1 MNVYNNISKWQE
13 NISALSDEK
22 LFEILRLYLGEIRTP
37 YNKQRLIEQ
46 LAGFIRNE
54 TNLNTIISLLDE
66 FDIKVLTA
74 IYYIPNADRTLLV
87 DFFSAEYPIGEIYSE
102 LSNLTLRLLIYT
114 ERDKYSGR
122 QYIRINPLIF
132 DRLASF
138 IRLSSILSEVSAMSY
153 SMEDVFCLSPSF
165 LAAFISFLNMYGCSC
180 KADGT
185 IKKNDCV
192 RIEKIFPGKLKC
204 IQLLVSA
211 FVNLGLVIE
220 DDDKKY
226 VVDSKKLDFF
236 VKLEEKQQYAL
247 LCAASCSRFG
257 REALK
262 KETQLLLDCISS
274 IPSTGYTRKTL
285 VRLAFII
292 GARTAGRGDSI
303 QKSRFSRILESAKME
318 QNIIGNG
325 QAGTLIDQMMDSAI
339 EFGLLQKLGLSE
351 EGEEIF
357 VPGSMMQTEYSFDD
371 ENNKPKVLNIEST
384 FAVTMMPGLSL
395 KKLVPLADFLSI
407 KSCAVVTE
415 YEITRQ
421 SVSSAFDKGWNPQSI
436 FEELSQYTNY
446 ELPQNLRMT
455 IDDWYSTYSSAI
467 LYHGYVLKVAQN
479 NITLVENNPRIK
491 KYIKEKLAEG
501 VYMLNVPVDSDIQGF
516 ITESGL
522 EFMGRINNPV
532 APGERI
538 DFPMLMNGRR
548 LKIEEGLETE
558 EYDKQKNTLE
568 QKANFSAAGDILSN
582 LKAELEK
589 MDLPKNQKETLK
601 NKICQRV
608 ILTKEQLA
616 TASVKTEILEAD
628 GMDYLGKVHLFEAAI
643 KAEDIM
649 EITLPHYNKPTEYF
663 TVVGKPLA
671 IIKQYADS
679 VVKLEVLPERNVEN
693 LVVSKMT
700 HVKRLRV

>member
-1 MNVYNNISKWQE
+1 MDIYNSISEWQE
-13 NISALSDEK
+13 NISALPDEK

-54 TNLNTIISLLDE
+54 TNLSTIISLLDE
-66 FDIKVLTA
+66 FDIKILTA

-87 DFFSAEYPIGEIYSE
+87 DFFSTDYSLGELYSE

-114 ERDKYSGR
+114 EKDKYSGKK
-122 QYIRINPLIF
+122 YLRINPLVL
-132 DRLASF
+132 DRLTPF
-138 IRLSSILSEVSAMSY
+138 IRMSSILSEASAMSY
-153 SMEDVFCLSPSF
+153 SMEDVFCLSPNL
-165 LAAFISFLNMYGCSC
+165 LAAFISFINMYGCSC

-185 IKKNDCV
+185 IKKNDIA

-204 IQLLVSA
+204 IQLLVYA

-226 VVDSKKLDFF
+226 QIDSKKLEFF
-236 VKLEEKQQYAL
+236 VKLGEKQQYAL
-247 LCAASCSRFG
+247 LCAASCSRFS
-257 REALK
+257 REGLK

-292 GARTAGRGDSI
+292 GARTSGGNTSV

-318 QNIIGNG
+318 QSIIENG
-325 QAGTLIDQMMDSAI
+325 QAGNLIDQMMDSAI

-357 VPGSMMQTEYSFDD
+357 VPGSMMQSDYVFDD
-371 ENNKPKVLNIEST
+371 DDKAPKVLNIEPT
-384 FAVTMMPGLSL
+384 FAVTVMPGLSL
-395 KKLVPLADFLSI
+395 KRLAPLADFLSI

-421 SVSSAFDKGWNPQSI
+421 SVSSAFDKGWNPQPI
-436 FEELSQYTNY
+436 FDELCKYTNY

-516 ITESGL
+516 ISESGL

-532 APGERI
+532 APGERV
-538 DFPMLMNGRR
+538 DFPMIMNGRK
-548 LKIEEGLETE
+548 LALEKE
-558 EYDKQKNTLE
+558 NNSAKAPE
-568 QKANFSAAGDILSN
+568 QKGSFSAAGDILST

-589 MDLPKNQKETLK
+589 MELSPNQKETLK

-616 TASVKTEILEAD
+616 IASVKTEILEAD

-649 EITLPHYNKPTEYF
+649 EITLPQYNKPSEYF
-663 TVVGKPLA
+663 TVVGKPLG

-679 VVKLEVLPERNVEN
+679 VVKLEVFPERNVEN

>member
-1 MNVYNNISKWQE
+1 MELYNSIAEWQE
-13 NISALSDEK
+13 NISALPDEK
-22 LFEILRLYLGEIRTP
+22 LFELFRLYLGEIRTP

-46 LAGFIRNE
+46 LAGFVRNE
-54 TNLNTIISLLDE
+54 KNLNTIISLLDE

-74 IYYIPNADRTLLV
+74 IHFIPNADKTLLA
-87 DFFSAEYPIGEIYSE
+87 DFFSTEYTLSELFSE

-114 ERDKYSGR
+114 EKDKYSGK
-122 QYIRINPLIF
+122 QYLRINPLLS
-132 DRLASF
+132 DRLTPL
-138 IRLSSILSEVSAMSY
+138 IRVSSILSEATPMSY
-153 SMEDVFCLSPSF
+153 SMEDVFCLSPGF
-165 LAAFISFLNMYGCSC
+165 LAAFISFLNTYGCSC

-185 IKKNDCV
+185 IKKNDSA
-192 RIEKIFPGKLKC
+192 RIEKVFPGKLRC
-204 IQLLVSA
+204 VQLLISA
-211 FVNLGLVIE
+211 FANLGLVVE

-226 VVDSKKLDFF
+226 QIDSKKLEFF
-236 VKLEEKQQYAL
+236 VKLDEKQQYAL
-247 LCAASCSRFG
+247 LCAASCSRFS
-257 REALK
+257 REGLK

-274 IPSTGYTRKTL
+274 IPGTGYTRKTL

-292 GARTAGRGDSI
+292 GSRASGGNTSA

-318 QNIIGNG
+318 QNIIENGN
-325 QAGTLIDQMMDSAI
+325 AGSLIDQMVDSAI

-351 EGEEIF
+351 AGEEIF
-357 VPGSMMQTEYSFDD
+357 IPGSMMLSEEDFSQADAEQN
-371 ENNKPKVLNIEST
+371 ERVPKVLNIESS
-384 FAVTMMPGLSL
+384 FSVTMMPGLPL

-436 FEELSQYTNY
+436 FEELSKYTNY

-455 IDDWYSTYSSAI
+455 IDDWYATYSSAI

-479 NITLVENNPRIK
+479 NITLVENNPRIR

-532 APGERI
+532 ALGERV
-538 DFPMLMNGRR
+538 DFPLLMNGRK
-548 LKIEEGLETE
+548 LAFEKEKDSENASE
-558 EYDKQKNTLE
+558 K
-568 QKANFSAAGDILSN
+568 KANFSAAGDILSA
-582 LKAELEK
+582 LKTELEK
-589 MDLPKNQKETLK
+589 MELSPNQKETLK

-616 TASVKTEILEAD
+616 IASVKTEILEAD

-649 EITLPHYNKPTEYF
+649 EITLPQYNKPSEYF
-663 TVVGKPLA
+663 TVVGKPLSL
-671 IIKQYADS
+671 IKQYADS
-679 VVKLEVLPERNVEN
+679 VVKLEVFPEHNVEN

-700 HVKRLRV
+700 RVKRLRF

>member
-1 MNVYNNISKWQE
+1 MDIYNSISEWQE
-13 NISALSDEK
+13 NISALPDEK

-54 TNLNTIISLLDE
+54 TNLSTIISLLDE
-66 FDIKVLTA
+66 FDIKILTA

-87 DFFSAEYPIGEIYSE
+87 DFFSTDYSLGELYSE

-114 ERDKYSGR
+114 EKDKYSGKK
-122 QYIRINPLIF
+122 YLRINPLVL
-132 DRLASF
+132 DRLTPF
-138 IRLSSILSEVSAMSY
+138 IRMSSILSEASAMSY
-153 SMEDVFCLSPSF
+153 SMEDVFCLSPNL
-165 LAAFISFLNMYGCSC
+165 LAAFISFINMYGCSC

-185 IKKNDCV
+185 IKKNDIA
-192 RIEKIFPGKLKC
+192 RIEKIFPRKLKC
-204 IQLLVSA
+204 IQLLVYA

-226 VVDSKKLDFF
+226 QIDSKKLEFF
-236 VKLEEKQQYAL
+236 VKLGEKQQYAL
-247 LCAASCSRFG
+247 LCAASCSRFS
-257 REALK
+257 REGLK

-292 GARTAGRGDSI
+292 GARTSGGNTSV

-318 QNIIGNG
+318 QSIIENG
-325 QAGTLIDQMMDSAI
+325 QAGNLIDQMMDSAI

-357 VPGSMMQTEYSFDD
+357 VPGSMMQFDYVFDD
-371 ENNKPKVLNIEST
+371 DKAPKVLNIEPT
-384 FAVTMMPGLSL
+384 FAVTVMPGLSL
-395 KKLVPLADFLSI
+395 KRLAPLADFLSI

-436 FEELSQYTNY
+436 FDELCKYTNY

-491 KYIKEKLAEG
+491 KYIKEKLVEG

-516 ITESGL
+516 ISESGL

-532 APGERI
+532 APGERV
-538 DFPMLMNGRR
+538 DFPMIMNGRK
-548 LKIEEGLETE
+548 LALEKE
-558 EYDKQKNTLE
+558 NNSAKVPE
-568 QKANFSAAGDILSN
+568 QKGSFSAAGDILST

-589 MDLPKNQKETLK
+589 MELSQNQKETLK

-616 TASVKTEILEAD
+616 IASVKTEILEAD

-649 EITLPHYNKPTEYF
+649 EITLPQYNKPSEYF
-663 TVVGKPLA
+663 TVVGKPLG

-679 VVKLEVLPERNVEN
+679 VVKLEVFPERNVEN

>member
-1 MNVYNNISKWQE
+1 MDIYNSISEWQE
-13 NISALSDEK
+13 NISALPDEK

-54 TNLNTIISLLDE
+54 TNLSTIISLLDE
-66 FDIKVLTA
+66 FDIKILTA

-87 DFFSAEYPIGEIYSE
+87 DFFSTDYSLGELYSE

-114 ERDKYSGR
+114 EKDKYSGKK
-122 QYIRINPLIF
+122 YLRINPLVL
-132 DRLASF
+132 DRLTPF
-138 IRLSSILSEVSAMSY
+138 IRMSSILSEASAMSY
-153 SMEDVFCLSPSF
+153 SMEDVFCLSPNL
-165 LAAFISFLNMYGCSC
+165 LAAFISFINMYGCSC

-185 IKKNDCV
+185 IKKNDIA

-204 IQLLVSA
+204 IQLLVYA

-226 VVDSKKLDFF
+226 QIDSKKLEFF
-236 VKLEEKQQYAL
+236 VKLGEKQQYAL
-247 LCAASCSRFG
+247 LCAASCSRFS
-257 REALK
+257 REGLK

-292 GARTAGRGDSI
+292 GARTSGGNTSV

-318 QNIIGNG
+318 QSIIENG
-325 QAGTLIDQMMDSAI
+325 QAGNLIDQMMDSAI

-357 VPGSMMQTEYSFDD
+357 VPGSMMQSDFVFDD
-371 ENNKPKVLNIEST
+371 DDKAPKVLNIEPT
-384 FAVTMMPGLSL
+384 FAVTVMPGLSL
-395 KKLVPLADFLSI
+395 KRLAPLADFLSI

-436 FEELSQYTNY
+436 FDELCKYTNY

-516 ITESGL
+516 ISESGL

-532 APGERI
+532 APGERV
-538 DFPMLMNGRR
+538 DFPMIMNGRK
-548 LKIEEGLETE
+548 LALEKE
-558 EYDKQKNTLE
+558 NNSAKASE
-568 QKANFSAAGDILSN
+568 QKGSFSAAGDILST

-589 MDLPKNQKETLK
+589 MELSPNQKETLK

-616 TASVKTEILEAD
+616 IASVKTEILEAD

-649 EITLPHYNKPTEYF
+649 EITLPQYNKPSEYF
-663 TVVGKPLA
+663 TVVGKPLG

-679 VVKLEVLPERNVEN
+679 VVKLEVFPERNVEN

>member
-1 MNVYNNISKWQE
+1 MDIYNSISEWQE
-13 NISALSDEK
+13 NISALPDEK

-54 TNLNTIISLLDE
+54 TNLSTIISLLDE
-66 FDIKVLTA
+66 FDIKILTA

-87 DFFSAEYPIGEIYSE
+87 DFFSTDYSLGELYSE

-114 ERDKYSGR
+114 EKDKYSGKK
-122 QYIRINPLIF
+122 YLRINPLVL
-132 DRLASF
+132 DRLTPF
-138 IRLSSILSEVSAMSY
+138 IRMSSILSEASAMSY
-153 SMEDVFCLSPSF
+153 SMEDVFCLSPNL
-165 LAAFISFLNMYGCSC
+165 LAAFISFINMYGCSC

-185 IKKNDCV
+185 IKKNDIA

-204 IQLLVSA
+204 IQLLVYA

-226 VVDSKKLDFF
+226 QIDSKKLEFF
-236 VKLEEKQQYAL
+236 VKLGEKQQYAL
-247 LCAASCSRFG
+247 LCAASCSRFS
-257 REALK
+257 REGLK

-292 GARTAGRGDSI
+292 GARTSGGNTSV

-318 QNIIGNG
+318 QSIIENG
-325 QAGTLIDQMMDSAI
+325 QAGNLIDQMMDSAI

-357 VPGSMMQTEYSFDD
+357 VPGSMMQSDYVFDD
-371 ENNKPKVLNIEST
+371 DDKAPKVLNIEPT
-384 FAVTMMPGLSL
+384 FAVTVMPGLSL
-395 KKLVPLADFLSI
+395 KRLAPLADFLSI

-421 SVSSAFDKGWNPQSI
+421 SVSSAFDKGWNPQPI
-436 FEELSQYTNY
+436 FDELCKYTNY

-516 ITESGL
+516 ISESGL

-532 APGERI
+532 APGERV
-538 DFPMLMNGRR
+538 DFPMIMNGRK
-548 LKIEEGLETE
+548 LALEKE
-558 EYDKQKNTLE
+558 NNSAKAPE
-568 QKANFSAAGDILSN
+568 QKGSFSAAGDILST

-589 MDLPKNQKETLK
+589 MELSPNQKETLK

-616 TASVKTEILEAD
+616 IASVKTEILEAD

-649 EITLPHYNKPTEYF
+649 EITLPQYNKPSEYF
-663 TVVGKPLA
+663 TVVGKPLG

-679 VVKLEVLPERNVEN
+679 VVKLEVFPERNVEN

-700 HVKRLRV
+700 HVKRLIV

>member
-1 MNVYNNISKWQE
+1 MDIYNSISEWQE
-13 NISALSDEK
+13 NISALPDEK

-54 TNLNTIISLLDE
+54 TNLSTIISLLDE
-66 FDIKVLTA
+66 FDIKILTA

-87 DFFSAEYPIGEIYSE
+87 DFFSTDYSLGELYSE

-114 ERDKYSGR
+114 EKDKYSGKK
-122 QYIRINPLIF
+122 YLRINPLVL
-132 DRLASF
+132 DRLTPF
-138 IRLSSILSEVSAMSY
+138 IRMSSILSEASAMSY
-153 SMEDVFCLSPSF
+153 SMEDVFCLSPNL
-165 LAAFISFLNMYGCSC
+165 LAAFISFINMYGCSC

-185 IKKNDCV
+185 IKKNDIA

-204 IQLLVSA
+204 IQLLVYA

-226 VVDSKKLDFF
+226 QIDSKKLEFF
-236 VKLEEKQQYAL
+236 VKLGEKQQYAL
-247 LCAASCSRFG
+247 LCAASCSRFS
-257 REALK
+257 REGLK

-292 GARTAGRGDSI
+292 GARTSGGNTSV

-318 QNIIGNG
+318 QSIIENG
-325 QAGTLIDQMMDSAI
+325 QAGNLIDQMMDSAI

-357 VPGSMMQTEYSFDD
+357 VPGSMMQSDYVFDD
-371 ENNKPKVLNIEST
+371 DDKAPKVLNIEPT
-384 FAVTMMPGLSL
+384 FAVTVMPGLSL
-395 KKLVPLADFLSI
+395 KRLAPLADFLSI

-436 FEELSQYTNY
+436 FDELCKYTNY

-516 ITESGL
+516 ISESGL

-532 APGERI
+532 APGERV
-538 DFPMLMNGRR
+538 DFPMIMNGRK
-548 LKIEEGLETE
+548 LALEKE
-558 EYDKQKNTLE
+558 NNSAKASE
-568 QKANFSAAGDILSN
+568 QKGSFSAAGDILST

-589 MDLPKNQKETLK
+589 MELSPNQKETLK

-616 TASVKTEILEAD
+616 IASVKTEILEAD

-649 EITLPHYNKPTEYF
+649 EITLPQYNKPSEYF
-663 TVVGKPLA
+663 TVVGKPLG

-679 VVKLEVLPERNVEN
+679 VVKLEVFPERNVEN

>member
-1 MNVYNNISKWQE
+1 MDIYNSISEWQE
-13 NISALSDEK
+13 NISALPDEK

-54 TNLNTIISLLDE
+54 TNLSTIISLLDE
-66 FDIKVLTA
+66 FDIKILTA

-87 DFFSAEYPIGEIYSE
+87 DFFSTDYSLGELYSE
-102 LSNLTLRLLIYT
+102 LSNLSLRLLIYT
-114 ERDKYSGR
+114 EKDKYSGKK
-122 QYIRINPLIF
+122 YLRINPLVL
-132 DRLASF
+132 DRLTPF
-138 IRLSSILSEVSAMSY
+138 IRMSSILSEASAMSY
-153 SMEDVFCLSPSF
+153 SMEDVFCLSPNLLS
-165 LAAFISFLNMYGCSC
+165 AFISFINMYGCSC

-185 IKKNDCV
+185 IKKNDIA

-204 IQLLVSA
+204 IQLLVYA

-226 VVDSKKLDFF
+226 QIDSKKLEFF
-236 VKLEEKQQYAL
+236 VKLGEKQQYAL
-247 LCAASCSRFG
+247 LCAASCSRFS
-257 REALK
+257 REGLK

-292 GARTAGRGDSI
+292 GARTSGGNTSV

-318 QNIIGNG
+318 QSIIENG
-325 QAGTLIDQMMDSAI
+325 QAGNLIDQMMDSAI

-357 VPGSMMQTEYSFDD
+357 VPGSMMQSDYVFDD
-371 ENNKPKVLNIEST
+371 DDKAPKVLNIEPT
-384 FAVTMMPGLSL
+384 FAVTVMPGLSL
-395 KKLVPLADFLSI
+395 KRLAPLADFLSI

-436 FEELSQYTNY
+436 FDELCKYTNY

-516 ITESGL
+516 ISESGL

-532 APGERI
+532 APGERV
-538 DFPMLMNGRR
+538 DFPMIMNGRK
-548 LKIEEGLETE
+548 LALEKE
-558 EYDKQKNTLE
+558 NNSAKAPE
-568 QKANFSAAGDILSN
+568 QKGSFSAAGDILST

-589 MDLPKNQKETLK
+589 MELSTNQKETLK

-616 TASVKTEILEAD
+616 IASVKTEILEAD

-649 EITLPHYNKPTEYF
+649 EITLPQYNKPSEYF
-663 TVVGKPLA
+663 TVVGKPLG

-679 VVKLEVLPERNVEN
+679 VVKLEVFPERNVEN